1 MERGNKIMMIIGILL
16 IIISAISL
24 IFGYII
30 RELWPTTNKI
40 YEIGIPGIIGALGVI
55 FIGAFGVIFV
65 ISQGK
70 KKPRRKEEEDKEL
83 KEDNGVASWKEEEEK
98 HLEK

>member
-1 MERGNKIMMIIGILL
+1 MEKGNLIILIIGIIL

-24 IFGYII
+24 IFGYLI

-40 YEIGIPGIIGALGVI
+40 YEIGIPAIIGTLGVI

-83 KEDNGVASWKEEEEK
+83 NKDDGVASWKEEEEK